1 MVEDGDEAQ
10 VAEEIQRV
18 GQAVE
23 DQVVAGGGTLEGA
36 VQEALE
42 AVGQRDQVGGWTRRP
57 WRWWGERIRWR
68 GWTRRRRIMVFVV
81 RHCWVGQNQQELTKE
96 RNVCEGVRESLLCT
110 YTKEW

>member
-42 AVGQRDQVGGWTRRP
+42 AVGQRDQVGGW
-57 WRWWGERIRWR
+57 GGGVDQEALE
-68 GWTRRRRIMVFVV
+68 VV
-81 RHCWVGQNQQELTKE
+81 GRKDQV
-96 RNVCEGVRESLLCT
+96 EGVDQEAEDHGVCGEALLGWAKPARIDKGEECM
-110 YTKEW
+110 